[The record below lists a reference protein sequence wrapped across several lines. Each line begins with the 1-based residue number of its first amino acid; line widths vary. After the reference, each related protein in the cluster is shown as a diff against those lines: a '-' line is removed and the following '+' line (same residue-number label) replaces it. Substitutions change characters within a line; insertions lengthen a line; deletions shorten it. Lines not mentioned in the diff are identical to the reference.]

1 MNFLI
6 ALMKFL
12 QEFLTFIV
20 YIFLVILMFVV
31 LNSLLDIGNACSSF
45 SDTQDLCSKG

>member
-1 MNFLI
+1 MNLLTTLI
-6 ALMKFL
+6 NFL
-12 QEFLTFIV
+12 QEFLTFIG

-31 LNSLLDIGNACSSF
+31 FNTLLDADNSCSSF